1 MKKSLLVIALVTP
14 LVMGLS
20 ACSINIGD
28 DDFDGYSSTSHKGE
42 EYNNRQQIANLRID
56 TTYAEV
62 INRLGI
68 AEFNETY
75 EKDGETIQVL
85 YYRTQRKHKDGL
97 TTKDE
102 CTPLI
107 FKGGLLKS
115 WGEMALAQI

>member
-1 MKKSLLVIALVTP
+1 MKKSLLTLALVTP

-28 DDFDGYSSTSHKGE
+28 DDYDRYHTSNNSS
-42 EYNNRQQIANLRID
+42 EYNNRQEISKLRID
-56 TTYAEV
+56 TPYVEV
-62 INRLGI
+62 VNRMGV

-75 EKDGETIQVL
+75 EKNGETIQVL
-85 YYRTQRKHKDGL
+85 YYRTQRKHSDGM

-115 WGEMALAQI
+115 WGDIALGQI